1 MNRLKFI
8 LFWTGIYLAVIF
20 VFGLTDN
27 MSSPIIDFASYF
39 YLAVMIAF
47 PVTLFF
53 PSISR
58 FSPFVPMLVWG
69 GIYLVILEVIDRT
82 PSTRELE
89 YPVIVLEF
97 LLLELG
103 VWIAYRLAIQISQSE
118 SFLDALALGAFPS
131 RASGIDQEHQR
142 IKIEFARSRRYVRPL
157 SLVTIETESEDQKSM
172 RELLKNIQSDLNH
185 RFKAA
190 RVGQIID
197 DFVRQTDL
205 ILKDQRGRFA
215 ILCPETDRENAIMM
229 AQRISRAVHERADI
243 NILWGVATFPDDALA
258 FDDLLHKSR
267 EQLAGSMT
275 TAGQETNPVNVQ

>member
-1 MNRLKFI
+1 MNRLKYT

-39 YLAVMIAF
+39 YLTVMIAF

-58 FSPFVPMLVWG
+58 FSLYVPMLVWG
-69 GIYLVILEVIDRT
+69 GVYLVIMEVIDRA
-82 PSTRELE
+82 PSTRGLE

-103 VWIAYRLAIQISQSE
+103 VWIAFRLATQISLAE

-131 RASGIDQEHQR
+131 RASYIDQEHQR
-142 IKIEFARSRRYVRPL
+142 IKVEFARSRRYVRPL
-157 SLVTIETESEDQKSM
+157 SLVAIETESEDQKSM
-172 RELLKNIQSDLNH
+172 RELLKNIQTDLTH

-205 ILKDQRGRFA
+205 IMKDQRGRYA
-215 ILCPETDRENAIMM
+215 ILCPETDRKNAVLL
-229 AQRISRAVHERADI
+229 AQRISRTVHERADI
-243 NILWGVATFPDDALA
+243 HILWGVATFPDDALA

-267 EQLAGSMT
+267 EKLTSSLTPAEPEAS
-275 TAGQETNPVNVQ
+275 PVNV